1 MRIFCYL
8 LVLDFDVRNE
18 WWKWVRDYC
27 SFYSVAAVSMWHGS
41 IQQQVMYFCYGTF
54 SYLC

>member
-27 SFYSVAAVSMWHGS
+27 SFHSVAAVSMWHGS